1 MQQRLSEV
9 EHGQVDAARVE
20 TEFRDLAVRIP
31 ADARFAVR
39 QDHVQTRTRDT
50 ESFGPCPR
58 CGKPVIKTGKV
69 FQCSTNRREK

>member
-1 MQQRLSEV
+1 M
-9 EHGQVDAARVE
+9 DTARVE

-31 ADARFAVR
+31 ADARFTVW